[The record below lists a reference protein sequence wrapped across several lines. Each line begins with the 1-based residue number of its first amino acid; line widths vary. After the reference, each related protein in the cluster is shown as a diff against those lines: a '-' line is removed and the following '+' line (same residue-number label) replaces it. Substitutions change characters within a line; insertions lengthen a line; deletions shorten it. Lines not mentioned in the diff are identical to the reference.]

1 MVNKIEN
8 IDLNIFNLERGARI
22 LDLGSGM
29 GYLSRRLS
37 AYGWEIIALDREVKL
52 LSSLKNIVN
61 NTKWTFPMHIV
72 AADAK
77 GLPFKDSF
85 FDGIIMTEVLEHIE
99 NPKEALSECYRIL
112 KTNGMF
118 CLSVPSSYT
127 EKFYGLL
134 HPKYFDNAGHIN
146 IFKKHSLCDLLKKSR
161 FKVCGIRKENF
172 EPALFW
178 IVHSFLR
185 SKFDFTGV
193 PKENFTATKIF
204 NACFNFLDYAK
215 FKQPLMNIG
224 RKILYKSLYIY
235 CRKPY

>member
-1 MVNKIEN
+1 MAEKIGN
-8 IDLNIFNLERGARI
+8 INLSIFKLQRGARI
-22 LDLGSGM
+22 LDVGCGIGNISK
-29 GYLSRRLS
+29 RLS
-37 AYGWEIIALDREVKL
+37 AYGYEIIALDREVKL
-52 LSSLKNIVN
+52 LSSLKDIVN
-61 NTKWTFPMHIV
+61 NTKRTFPMYIV

-85 FDGIIMTEVLEHIE
+85 FDGIIMAEVLEHIE
-99 NPKEALSECYRIL
+99 NPKEALSECNRIL

-134 HPKYFDNAGHIN
+134 HPKYFENAGHIN
-146 IFKKHSLCDLLKKSR
+146 IFKKDSLCDLLKKSR
-161 FKVCGIRKENF
+161 FKVCGIHKENF

-193 PKENFTATKIF
+193 PKENFKATKIF
-204 NACFNFLDYAK
+204 NECFNFLDNAK
-215 FKQPLMNIG
+215 FIQPFMNIG

-235 CRKPY
+235 CRKTY